1 MTGKEVSLPSR
12 KFPVTLMRTGRAL
25 VGWFALILATLVDGR
40 PASADS
46 RGTLLQWGSGPRVDG
61 GPDLSEPLVTDRP
74 DFTEASVT
82 VGMGVVQIESGYT
95 FTYNDDGDGVT
106 QEHSYPESLFR
117 IGMFAD
123 WFELRL
129 GWNYGDSAETVFG
142 GTDSSLAGAEDLYIG
157 SKLALTPQSG
167 CLPETGLIIQGTV
180 PSGSSAF
187 TAHEV
192 LPGVNFLYG
201 WDVNDFF
208 SVGGSTQANRAIDD
222 NGEDFYV
229 EFAQSLT
236 TGYGWTDELGSYAE
250 WYMFAPAGAET
261 AQNQQYFNTGVT
273 YLISDNIQW
282 DIRAGVGL
290 NEAADDFFT
299 GSGLSIRLY

>member
-1 MTGKEVSLPSR
+1 MR
-12 KFPVTLMRTGRAL
+12 KGSAFVAWLAL
-25 VGWFALILATLVDGR
+25 VVVLVEHH
-40 PASADS
+40 SAAGDT
-46 RGTLLQWGSGPRVDG
+46 RGTLMQWGSGPRVDG
-61 GPDLSEPLVTDRP
+61 GPNLDEPLITDRP

-82 VGMGVVQIESGYT
+82 VGMGVVQYETGYT
-95 FTYNDDGDGVT
+95 FTYNDDGDGDGVT
-106 QEHSYPESLFR
+106 KEHSYPEALFR
-117 IGMFAD
+117 VGMLAE

-129 GWNYGDSAETVFG
+129 GWNYGESAETVFG
-142 GTDSSLAGAEDLYIG
+142 GADSNLEGAEDLYIG
-157 SKLALTPQSG
+157 SKFALTPQSG
-167 CLPETGLIIQGTV
+167 CLPETGLILQGTV
-180 PSGSSAF
+180 PTGSSAF

-229 EFAQSLT
+229 EFAQSIT
-236 TGYGWTDELGSYAE
+236 TGYGWTDEFGSYAE

-261 AQNQQYFNTGVT
+261 AQNQQYFNTGLT

-299 GSGLSIRLY
+299 GSGLSFRMY